1 MCSDEFYI
9 YRKNLPHWR
18 EINATY
24 FVTWRVH
31 PEQRELSPEERDLV
45 VATLRYFENERYEL
59 YVFVVMND
67 HVHVILRTFKDHQ
80 LERLLQSLK
89 SYSANQLHK
98 YFGRTGKIW
107 QAESFDR
114 IVRNEEEYYQKA
126 KYIYDNPFNRWPE
139 IKEYMWYGIGKQS
152 INSCSASVEIGL
164 SLALI

>member
-1 MCSDEFYI
+1 MSFIFIERTFRI
-9 YRKNLPHWR
+9 GARLTPHISLLG
-18 EINATY
+18 ESIQSSAN
-24 FVTWRVH
+24 
-31 PEQRELSPEERDLV
+31 LSPEERDLA

-152 INSCSASVEIGL
+152 INS
-164 SLALI
+164 